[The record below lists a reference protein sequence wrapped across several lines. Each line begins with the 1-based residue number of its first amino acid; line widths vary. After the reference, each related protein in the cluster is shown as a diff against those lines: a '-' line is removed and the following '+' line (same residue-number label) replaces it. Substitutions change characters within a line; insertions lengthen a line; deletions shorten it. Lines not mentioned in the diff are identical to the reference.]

1 MKHYIPLGDV
11 LESFD
16 SGVWGD
22 EDVEAGISVLRSTN
36 FNADGTLDFTK
47 LTFRVLDARDK
58 SRKLLQAGDILLE
71 KSGGGPKQPVGR
83 VCLFL
88 GDAVPHAFSNF
99 IARLRPGKAVLSEY
113 LFYYLWQFHRSGKTS
128 HYQKQTTGIRNLEF
142 KRYLTI
148 PVPVYSIEE
157 QQRIVDLL
165 SRAEGIVRLRR
176 EAQQKTA
183 ELIPAIFIDMFGDP
197 ATNPKGWPVVKLGEL
212 LSSID
217 SGHSPKCGDRHR
229 GVDEWGVLRL
239 GAVSR
244 CEYDEYEHKTLPR
257 DIDPDTSIEVKSGDL
272 LLSRKNT
279 AELVGASAYV
289 WATGGRILLPDLIFR
304 LRLAETAQVNAI
316 YLWKLLTT
324 DAKRRALTRLATGS
338 AGSMPN
344 ISKERLRTLPV
355 KVPTLG
361 LQMKFADF
369 VKEIRSIR
377 QQQQAAIQ
385 KAEEVFASLLA
396 GAFSGI

>member
-1 MKHYIPLGDV
+1 MKQYIPLGDV

-22 EDVEAGISVLRSTN
+22 EDVEAGTSVLRSTN
-36 FNADGTLDFTK
+36 FNADGTLDLTK

-113 LFYYLWQFHRSGKTS
+113 LVYYLWQVHSSGKTS

-148 PVPVYSIEE
+148 PVPVCSIEE

-176 EAQQKTA
+176 EAQQKAA

-197 ATNPKGWPVVKLGEL
+197 ATNPKGWPTSAIERVCPVQTGATPRKEERRYYEGGTVPWVRTGEVQ
-212 LSSID
+212 
-217 SGHSPKCGDRHR
+217 GDQ
-229 GVDEWGVLRL
+229 
-239 GAVSR
+239 SQ
-244 CEYDEYEHKTLPR
+244 
-257 DIDPDTSIEVKSGDL
+257 KSQ
-272 LLSRKNT
+272 S
-279 AELVGASAYV
+279 E
-289 WATGGRILLPDLIFR
+289 
-304 LRLAETAQVNAI
+304 
-316 YLWKLLTT
+316 
-324 DAKRRALTRLATGS
+324 
-338 AGSMPN
+338 
-344 ISKERLRTLPV
+344 
-355 KVPTLG
+355 
-361 LQMKFADF
+361 
-369 VKEIRSIR
+369 
-377 QQQQAAIQ
+377 
-385 KAEEVFASLLA
+385 
-396 GAFSGI
+396 